1 VGHFGPIG
9 TSVGD
14 VALAYQLMAGVDPLD
29 GNTQY
34 QPPVR
39 VDGWNNPN
47 LSGLTLGIYPAWF
60 EHASPVVV
68 ATCKAMLRK
77 LSEAGA
83 ILKEITIPDL
93 DAMRVA
99 HAVTILTEL
108 AASTQ
113 RYVDHKNEQG
123 DSVRISLELARNMT
137 AYDYLQSQRMR
148 TKAIAIFQ
156 KAFEEVDVIITPAT
170 AITAPLIP
178 GGKVNGDWS
187 DLGTVT
193 ELMRFVFP
201 GNFTG
206 HPAIAFPVGY
216 DDAGLPVGM
225 QAMGRH
231 WEEHLLLQIAFTA
244 EQFLERKLPSTYYP
258 VL

>member
-1 VGHFGPIG
+1 
-9 TSVGD
+9 
-14 VALAYQLMAGVDPLD
+14 MD

-39 VDGWNNPN
+39 VDGWNNPS
-47 LSGLTLGIYPAWF
+47 LTGLTLGIFPAWF
-60 EHASPVVV
+60 EHASPSVVLN
-68 ATCKAMLRK
+68 CKVMLRK

-83 ILKEITIPDL
+83 TLKEITVPDL
-93 DAMRVA
+93 DSMRIA
-99 HAVTILTEL
+99 HAVSILSEL

-113 RYVDHKNEQG
+113 RFAGHKSQQG
-123 DSVRISLELARNMT
+123 RAVRLSLALARNLS

-156 KAFEEVDVIITPAT
+156 KVFEEVDVILTPAT
-170 AITAPLIP
+170 AMTAPRIP
-178 GGKVNGDWS
+178 TGGPANGWS
-187 DLGTVT
+187 DLATDT

-206 HPAIAFPVGY
+206 LPAIAFPVGY
-216 DDAGLPVGM
+216 DDDGMPVGM

-231 WEEHLLLQIAFTA
+231 WEEHLLLQVAYVA
-244 EQFLERKLPSTYYP
+244 EQSVERKLPSTYFP